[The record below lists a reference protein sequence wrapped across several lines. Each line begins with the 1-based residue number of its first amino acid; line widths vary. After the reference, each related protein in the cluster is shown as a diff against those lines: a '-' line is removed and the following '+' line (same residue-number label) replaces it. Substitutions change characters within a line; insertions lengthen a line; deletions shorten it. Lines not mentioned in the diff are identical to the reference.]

1 MIKAIE
7 DKIFVEVMKRK
18 VSTGGI
24 ILPDGAQDPQAYGRV
39 ISIGETATDKGIK
52 VGDVVVCHIRGGMD
66 SVIGYKLFKI
76 LKLEEVYGTLTDK
89 ETLKSLEEIELKP
102 TKGNEK
108 SKIIKL

>member
-7 DKIFVEVMKRK
+7 DKIFVEVLKRK

-24 ILPDGAQDPQAYGRV
+24 ILPEGAQDPQTYGRV
-39 ISIGETATDKGIK
+39 ISLGKTATDKGIK
-52 VGDVVVCHIRGGMD
+52 IGDIVVCHVRGGMD

-76 LKLEEVYGTLTDK
+76 LKLDEVYGTLEDK

-102 TKGNEK
+102 SKGPEK